1 MDERD
6 FNAFKKSIE
15 HEREFEFDESGWA
28 DLKGRMD
35 VTENRKRRPLLGWW
49 MLAAAAVMLPL
60 VVGNVFLFSNLR
72 ETQKIN
78 EQMQSKLEAFSKT
91 ERDTV
96 WQERIVYVHDT
107 LLDENMVYRNI
118 PVVPKKYRQLK
129 SVLTD
134 KDLETLLAGKLPDRL
149 RDLPG
154 ETPPAT
160 VEDLAN
166 AALQNVE
173 NQAVIPDLSHVPD
186 LLESKDLTLLK
197 SKHPSNLDLDALLPM
212 AKIEEKETPF
222 LVKIERA
229 VRPKGLTVGASLG
242 GLLPISKELTQPS
255 GWSAGIGTE
264 VIFSRNLRLR
274 LDASYARISFTSN
287 EMNLGLGIPEV
298 PSPGDD
304 YVFNDARVAQNALHF
319 NLGMKYLWNTKN
331 KLQPFVYAG
340 YGTTYILPYTVY
352 YDYENVNLPVPEVT
366 VPLETSNTLLISG
379 FGMAGLGLSYAFND
393 HFSFSVE
400 GSYRKQFSKSSLSN
414 PDLAGLR
421 TGLTYQF

>member
-15 HEREFEFDESGWA
+15 HEREIEFDESGWA

-35 VTENRKRRPLLGWW
+35 EAEKRRRHPLLGWW
-49 MLAAAAVMLPL
+49 MLAAAAVVLPL
-60 VVGNVFLFSNLR
+60 IVGNVFLFSNLR
-72 ETQKIN
+72 ETKEMN
-78 EQMQSKLEAFSKT
+78 EQMQGKLEAFSKT

-96 WQERIVYVHDT
+96 WKERIVYVHDT
-107 LLDENMVYRNI
+107 LMDEKVVYRNI
-118 PVVPKKYRQLK
+118 PVVPEKYRQLK

-154 ETPPAT
+154 ETPPSA
-160 VEDLAN
+160 VENLAN
-166 AALQNVE
+166 AAAQNVD
-173 NQAVIPDLSHVPD
+173 NQPEIINLSHVPD
-186 LLESKDLTLLK
+186 LLGNKDMASLK
-197 SKHPSNLDLDALLPM
+197 SLHRVQPDWSALLPE
-212 AKIEEKETPF
+212 AKMEEKETPF
-222 LVKIERA
+222 LVKVERA
-229 VRPKGLTVGASLG
+229 VTPKGLTVGSSVGSLF
-242 GLLPISKELTQPS
+242 PVSKELTQPS

-264 VIFSRNLRLR
+264 VIFSRHLRLR
-274 LDASYARISFTSN
+274 LDASYARVSFTSN
-287 EMNLGLGIPEV
+287 EMNPGLGIPEV

-366 VPLETSNTLLISG
+366 VPLETSNTLFISG
-379 FGMAGLGLSYAFND
+379 FGMAGVGLSYAFND
-393 HFSFSVE
+393 HFNLSLE

-414 PDLAGLR
+414 PDLVGLR